1 MARDMSDILASKSSK
16 GMVDNILQR
25 LEIGQQQLSE
35 KIDLQLQR
43 LDEVL
48 QLKQRGQIHLHSSEV
63 PTVSYPPSLQRGSHA
78 PESQEIHPDSGNT
91 LLRRGT
97 LQSFAEEVKSKQV
110 RDLKAYQ
117 GAMGWQKTCDNMFR
131 VDPSADFI
139 TRFASGPYWAFLC
152 IALIVVSTIIVGI
165 ETHLSTAHAVNQALS
180 TEGATVPPTDFNDGV
195 FQALELA
202 FLIWMTF
209 ELLVNA
215 YAQRWDFI
223 CGKEWR
229 WNAFD
234 VFVVFFSLVMQI
246 LQYASVSFLRV
257 TRVARLFRMGKF
269 LRAFRVVKFL
279 RSIRSMLIS
288 ISGSILHLLS
298 ALLVMCTFMLVVSL
312 VIMQG
317 ISNDLPKVPLQP
329 SSNEQSSANLL
340 DDSSQ
345 LSIPDIAKL
354 YGSVP
359 KTMMTLFITV
369 TGGFEWSKAAGP
381 IVKLDLYYG
390 VIWTAYIAFMVFGL
404 LNVLTGIFVETAM
417 SAMNGD
423 RDNMIQAQLEERENL
438 ISAITTVFM
447 TSDTNGSGQ
456 MTEQEMD
463 VILQDPEVVAYFH
476 AIGVDTTEAMG
487 LFQLLDDDGSGTV
500 SIDEFVTG
508 FLRLKGSA
516 KAVDMVTLMY
526 ENRKISK
533 LLKHICSEQ
542 RKVQNMVT
550 ALQQGVR
557 SPAGS
562 WAASV

>member
-1 MARDMSDILASKSSK
+1 M
-16 GMVDNILQR
+16 
-25 LEIGQQQLSE
+25 
-35 KIDLQLQR
+35 
-43 LDEVL
+43 
-48 QLKQRGQIHLHSSEV
+48 
-63 PTVSYPPSLQRGSHA
+63 
-78 PESQEIHPDSGNT
+78 
-91 LLRRGT
+91 
-97 LQSFAEEVKSKQV
+97 
-110 RDLKAYQ
+110 
-117 GAMGWQKTCDNMFR
+117 
-131 VDPSADFI
+131 
-139 TRFASGPYWAFLC
+139 
-152 IALIVVSTIIVGI
+152 
-165 ETHLSTAHAVNQALS
+165 
-180 TEGATVPPTDFNDGV
+180 
-195 FQALELA
+195 
-202 FLIWMTF
+202 
-209 ELLVNA
+209 
-215 YAQRWDFI
+215 
-223 CGKEWR
+223 
-229 WNAFD
+229 
-234 VFVVFFSLVMQI
+234 
-246 LQYASVSFLRV
+246 
-257 TRVARLFRMGKF
+257 
-269 LRAFRVVKFL
+269 
-279 RSIRSMLIS
+279 IS
-288 ISGSILHLLS
+288 ITGSILHLLS
-298 ALLVMCTFMLVVSL
+298 ALLVMCIFMLVVSL

-423 RDNMIQAQLEERENL
+423 RDNIIQAQLEERENL